1 MQFKVK
7 TKSTGRGRER
17 RRTRVNRASSEYCK
31 YLHMYVCMCIHV
43 TFMHAK
49 HAKGNQV
56 RQTETQSERQPAIQM
71 QTETEF
77 STKATP
83 FGQQLLPSRMQYFKC
98 HLLLLLLL
106 LFVFLLLLVN
116 ISFGQLE

>member
-17 RRTRVNRASSEYCK
+17 RRARVNRASSKYCK
-31 YLHMYVCMCIHV
+31 NLHMYVCMCVDV

-56 RQTETQSERQPAIQM
+56 RQTETQPERQTAIQM

-83 FGQQLLPSRMQYFKC
+83 FGQQLLLSRMQYFKC
-98 HLLLLLLL
+98 HLLLLFLL
-106 LFVFLLLLVN
+106 LLLLVN